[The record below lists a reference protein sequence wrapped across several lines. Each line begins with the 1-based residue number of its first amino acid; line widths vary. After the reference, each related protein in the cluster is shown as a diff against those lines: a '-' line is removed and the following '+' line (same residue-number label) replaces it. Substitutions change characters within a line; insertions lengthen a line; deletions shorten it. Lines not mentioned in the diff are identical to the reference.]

1 MDLFQRESDESVEFG
16 PDKQEDDASA
26 PVQEGVQ
33 AAPRDHDAP
42 HLEGYK
48 IGTSR
53 DVCVAYREPMFSKRA
68 YRVQE
73 EHKESDTKQCSEA
86 PNLVPKRGQ
95 HEYRRNFFSLRVV
108 EAWNSLPMTVRD
120 APTVSSFKR
129 LYRRHLETAAAPAMT
144 AN

>member
-1 MDLFQRESDESVEFG
+1 
-16 PDKQEDDASA
+16 
-26 PVQEGVQ
+26 
-33 AAPRDHDAP
+33 
-42 HLEGYK
+42 
-48 IGTSR
+48 
-53 DVCVAYREPMFSKRA
+53 MFSKRA

-73 EHKESDTKQCSEA
+73 EHKESDA
-86 PNLVPKRGQ
+86 VRHNLVPKRGE

-108 EAWNSLPMTVRD
+108 EAWNSLPVTVRD